1 MARTSQEVASLETCD
16 RCDTYLTEGA
26 EQCSS
31 CGKPTRFMSFKTR
44 AEYEVE
50 QWRRYKTTDVS
61 AAS

>member
-1 MARTSQEVASLETCD
+1 MARTNQETANLETCE
-16 RCDTYLTEGA
+16 RCEAFLTEGA

-50 QWRRYKTTDVS
+50 QWKRYKSNAPATS
-61 AAS
+61 